1 MSFSVMPA
9 QLNFAE
15 QTHQRW
21 HSTGEL
27 SSWSHDVSFSVMTRP
42 VKYLARDLQGAF
54 NQGLAGIF
62 VTDQE
67 CQIFQKQKRDAKITV
82 SEIKYLGFCS
92 HIDQMRP
99 TI

>member
-1 MSFSVMPA
+1 LTR
-9 QLNFAE
+9 LNISQEIKEA
-15 QTHQRW
+15 HL
-21 HSTGEL
+21 TGE
-27 SSWSHDVSFSVMTRP
+27 
-42 VKYLARDLQGAF
+42 
-54 NQGLAGIF
+54 LAGIF